1 MNQFFPLI
9 VGVLALAIGSV
20 LGYYARQS
28 IARRDYRNIETRLQ
42 KRISQAKVQSEEILE
57 NAKKEADQILE
68 ATKRETSQQKA
79 ELFKTER
86 LLLKRENILEDKFS
100 VFESEKREFQEKVRK
115 LREIKESLENLKTEA
130 LTNLERISG
139 LAREEAKKELLQ
151 NIEKEEQKE
160 VLEKMRRLESQ
171 GQEQFE
177 KRQRKF

>member
-28 IARRDYRNIETRLQ
+28 IARRDYRNIEARLQ

-68 ATKRETSQQKA
+68 ATKRETNQQKA

-86 LLLKRENILEDKFS
+86 LLLKRENILEQKIS
-100 VFESEKREFQEKVRK
+100 AFESEKRDFQEKVRK

-130 LTNLERISG
+130 LANLERISG

-171 GQEQFE
+171 GQGAA
-177 KRQRKF
+177 